1 MLPGYRHAN
10 RVAYRPRQF
19 LVAEQV
25 WRHTLKLPV
34 WHWAEDFSL
43 LEDYLEGI
51 RKVIDNHEELL
62 G

>member
-10 RVAYRPRQF
+10 RVAYRPGQF
-19 LVAEQV
+19 PVAEQV

-34 WHWAEDFSL
+34 WHREEDL
-43 LEDYLEGI
+43 PLVDRYLEGI